1 MQKTASTRGKTHF
14 LAVKKQGQMDFVDF
28 PTKAPAMSE
37 KAPNSH
43 AGWPIYVGF
52 AAPHRGLRVGMFI
65 ADSSAASCNHRKPTE
80 GSFMTA
86 ILATKPIEDT
96 AFARLESEGRLL
108 NPLLKAM
115 TSKPGR
121 FGFRGEMAL
130 RFAPK
135 LADEARPP
143 ELLSAQ
149 AMAIANLGE
158 KHIPFYA
165 GYLLSF
171 EYLKDVADTLGDTLT
186 AGGKYF
192 LFCNNIDLSKKYQV
206 PYKGAM
212 FYVLPIDESTVYNEL
227 LDLFY
232 LEKNDL
238 KKKDTAGKLDAVA
251 DAALKFDVTYDNIT
265 YEEGLKLMGPVRNP
279 NENRPV

>member
-1 MQKTASTRGKTHF
+1 MNAT
-14 LAVKKQGQMDFVDF
+14 L
-28 PTKAPAMSE
+28 E
-37 KAPNSH
+37 
-43 AGWPIYVGF
+43 
-52 AAPHRGLRVGMFI
+52 
-65 ADSSAASCNHRKPTE
+65 RKE
-80 GSFMTA
+80 
-86 ILATKPIEDT
+86 IDDT
-96 AFARLESEGRLL
+96 AFARLEKEGRLL
-108 NPLLKAM
+108 NPLLKAP
-115 TSKPGR
+115 TNKFGR
-121 FGFRGEMAL
+121 VGFRGELAL

-143 ELLSAQ
+143 ELLCAQ
-149 AMAIANLGE
+149 AMAIANVGE
-158 KHIPFYA
+158 KHLPFFA

-171 EYLKDVADTLGDTLT
+171 AYLKDVAEVLGDTLS

-232 LEKNDL
+232 LEKNEL

-251 DAALKFDVTYDNIT
+251 DAALKFDITFDTIT
-265 YEEGLKLMGPVRNP
+265 YSEGLELMGLVRNP

>member
-1 MQKTASTRGKTHF
+1 MTAS
-14 LAVKKQGQMDFVDF
+14 LA
-28 PTKAPAMSE
+28 
-37 KAPNSH
+37 
-43 AGWPIYVGF
+43 
-52 AAPHRGLRVGMFI
+52 
-65 ADSSAASCNHRKPTE
+65 PTE
-80 GSFMTA
+80 IESTA
-86 ILATKPIEDT
+86 L
-96 AFARLESEGRLL
+96 ARLDREGRLL
-108 NPLLKAM
+108 NPLHKAL
-115 TSKPGR
+115 TSRPGR
-121 FGFRGEMAL
+121 VGFRGELAL

-143 ELLSAQ
+143 ELICAQ
-149 AMAIANLGE
+149 VMAIAPVGVAHL
-158 KHIPFYA
+158 PFFA

-171 EYLKDVADTLGDTLT
+171 AYLKDVAEVLGDALG

-206 PYKGAM
+206 TYQGAT
-212 FYVLPIDESTVYNEL
+212 FYVLPLDESTVYNEL
-227 LDLFY
+227 LELFY

-251 DAALKFDVTYDNIT
+251 DAALKFKLSFEVIS

>member
-1 MQKTASTRGKTHF
+1 
-14 LAVKKQGQMDFVDF
+14 
-28 PTKAPAMSE
+28 
-37 KAPNSH
+37 
-43 AGWPIYVGF
+43 
-52 AAPHRGLRVGMFI
+52 
-65 ADSSAASCNHRKPTE
+65 
-80 GSFMTA
+80 MTA
-86 ILATKPIEDT
+86 TTERNKIDDT
-96 AFARLESEGRLL
+96 AFARLEQEGRLL
-108 NPLLKAM
+108 NPVLKAP
-115 TSKPGR
+115 TQKAGR
-121 FGFRGEMAL
+121 VGFRGELAL

-143 ELLSAQ
+143 ELTCDQ
-149 AMAIANLGE
+149 VMAIATVGNKQL
-158 KHIPFYA
+158 PFFA

-171 EYLKDVADTLGDTLT
+171 EHLKDVAEVLGDTLS

-227 LDLFY
+227 LNLLY
-232 LEKNDL
+232 LEKNEL

-251 DAALKFDVTYDNIT
+251 DAALKFDVTFDTIT
-265 YEEGLKLMGPVRNP
+265 YSEGLALMGPVRNP

>member
-1 MQKTASTRGKTHF
+1 
-14 LAVKKQGQMDFVDF
+14 
-28 PTKAPAMSE
+28 
-37 KAPNSH
+37 
-43 AGWPIYVGF
+43 
-52 AAPHRGLRVGMFI
+52 
-65 ADSSAASCNHRKPTE
+65 
-80 GSFMTA
+80 MTA
-86 ILATKPIEDT
+86 LLATHPITDT

-108 NPLLKAM
+108 NPVLKAP
-115 TSKPGR
+115 TGKPGR
-121 FGFRGEMAL
+121 FGFRGELAL

-143 ELLSAQ
+143 ELLCGQ
-149 AMAIANLGE
+149 AMAVAAAGE
-158 KHIPFYA
+158 KHLPFFA

-171 EYLKDVADTLGDTLT
+171 EYLKDVAEVLGDTLS

-192 LFCNNIDLSKKYQV
+192 LFCNNMDLSRKYQV

-227 LDLFY
+227 LELFY
-232 LEKNDL
+232 IEKNDL

-251 DAALKFDVTYDNIT
+251 DAALRFDITFDTIT
-265 YEEGLKLMGPVRNP
+265 YAEGLALMGPVRNP

>member
-1 MQKTASTRGKTHF
+1 MG
-14 LAVKKQGQMDFVDF
+14 FVHF
-28 PTKAPAMSE
+28 PTNPAAVSQGFRPTTL
-37 KAPNSH
+37 ALTVC
-43 AGWPIYVGF
+43 VGF
-52 AAPHRGLRVGMFI
+52 AAWQRRFQVGTFI
-65 ADSSAASCNHRKPTE
+65 AVRQGLASKRYPSGPIRTQ
-80 GSFMTA
+80 GLSMTA
-86 ILATKPIEDT
+86 TLARPEIEDT
-96 AFARLESEGRLL
+96 ALARLEGEGRLL
-108 NPLLKAM
+108 NPLHKAL

-121 FGFRGEMAL
+121 VGFRGELAL

-143 ELLSAQ
+143 ELMCPQ
-149 AMAIANLGE
+149 AMAIANVGE
-158 KHIPFYA
+158 AYLPFFA

-171 EYLKDVADTLGDTLT
+171 EHLKDVAEVLGDALSP
-186 AGGKYF
+186 AGKYF

-206 PYKGAM
+206 AYQGAT

-227 LDLFY
+227 LDLLY

-251 DAALKFDVTYDNIT
+251 NAALKFSASFEAIS
-265 YEEGLKLMGPVRNP
+265 YEQGLAVMGPVRNP

>member
-1 MQKTASTRGKTHF
+1 MNAT
-14 LAVKKQGQMDFVDF
+14 LD
-28 PTKAPAMSE
+28 
-37 KAPNSH
+37 
-43 AGWPIYVGF
+43 
-52 AAPHRGLRVGMFI
+52 
-65 ADSSAASCNHRKPTE
+65 RKE
-80 GSFMTA
+80 
-86 ILATKPIEDT
+86 LDDT
-96 AFARLESEGRLL
+96 AFARLEKEGRLL
-108 NPLLKAM
+108 NPVLKAP
-115 TSKPGR
+115 THKFGR
-121 FGFRGEMAL
+121 VGFRGELAL

-143 ELLSAQ
+143 ELTCDQ
-149 AMAIANLGE
+149 VMAAATVND
-158 KHIPFYA
+158 KHLPFFA

-171 EYLKDVADTLGDTLT
+171 EHLKDVAEVLGDTLS

-192 LFCNNIDLSKKYQV
+192 LFCNNIDLSRKYQV

-227 LDLFY
+227 LNLLY

-251 DAALKFDVTYDNIT
+251 DAAIKFDITFDTIT
-265 YEEGLKLMGPVRNP
+265 YAEGLELMGPVRNP